1 MQRRTASLV
10 GGRRSLGPNKLEATG
25 SVDRQ
30 HPLIGIQRIYWR
42 RWFALG
48 LALLPA
54 APVIARETIVLQ
66 KSGTDSQARGADA
79 TLISGDT

>member
-1 MQRRTASLV
+1 
-10 GGRRSLGPNKLEATG
+10 
-25 SVDRQ
+25 VDRQ

-54 APVIARETIVLQ
+54 APVDCARDDRVAEI
-66 KSGTDSQARGADA
+66 GN
-79 TLISGDT
+79 